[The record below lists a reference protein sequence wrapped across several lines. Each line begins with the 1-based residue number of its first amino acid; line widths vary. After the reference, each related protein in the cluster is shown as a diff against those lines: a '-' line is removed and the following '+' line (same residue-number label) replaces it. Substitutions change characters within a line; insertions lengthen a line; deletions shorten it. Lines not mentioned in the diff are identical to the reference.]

1 MKTFA
6 GSPGRDLQAGFT
18 LVELMVTILIGSI
31 LLAIAVPTYTSQ
43 IRKSRRTEARSAL
56 LDLATREE
64 RYLSLNN
71 AYTNA
76 AVNLGYSALPQTIG
90 SGYYQI
96 SIPNAPTAAGVGT
109 VAFFKASATPIAGT
123 TQATDSQCASFS
135 VDSTGK
141 QSSLDS
147 SGNDSTST
155 CWN

>member
-1 MKTFA
+1 METTV
-6 GSPGRDLQAGFT
+6 GRRFGNEAGFT
-18 LVELMVTILIGSI
+18 LTELMVTVVIASI
-31 LLAIAVPTYTSQ
+31 LLAIAVPSYTTQ

-56 LDLATREE
+56 LDLASREE

-71 AYTNA
+71 TYTNTA
-76 AVNLGYSALPQTIG
+76 GNLGYTALPQTIG

-96 SIPNAPTAAGVGT
+96 SIPNAPTAAAVGVA
-109 VAFFKASATPIAGT
+109 AFFSATATPIAGT
-123 TQATDSQCASFS
+123 TQAKDSQCASFS

>member
-6 GSPGRDLQAGFT
+6 GSRTDQEAGFT
-18 LVELMVTILIGSI
+18 LVELMVTIVIASI
-31 LLAIAVPTYTSQ
+31 LIAIAVPSYTSQ

-64 RYLSLNN
+64 RYLSLSN
-71 AYTNA
+71 AYTNTA
-76 AVNLGYSALPQTIG
+76 GNLGYSALPQTVG

-96 SIPNAPTAAGVGT
+96 SIPAAPTAAAVGT
-109 VAFFKASATPIAGT
+109 AAFFSATATPVAGT
-123 TQATDSQCASFS
+123 TQAKDSQCASFT

-141 QSSLDS
+141 QSSVDS